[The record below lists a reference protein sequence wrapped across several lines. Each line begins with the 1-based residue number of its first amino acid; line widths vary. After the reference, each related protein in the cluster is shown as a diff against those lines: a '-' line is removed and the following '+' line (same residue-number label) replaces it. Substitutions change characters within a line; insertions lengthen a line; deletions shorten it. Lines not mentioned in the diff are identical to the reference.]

1 MNSVPFKKLNNID
14 FPINS
19 SGMAVNGDFLYITSN
34 KTLYKYDSHEDSLVQ
49 SYDLP

>member
-34 KTLYKYDSHEDSLVQ
+34 KTFYKYNSSSDLLIQ